1 MPFRNGKVQHSIR
14 VLVSFQDPLPSLLTL
29 SFSQRQFDCPFPV
42 TGRAPIQ
49 FMLGMFQDG
58 SGLLGLLAQL
68 RRILQK
74 PQHDVGIQQ
83 VGHRRASR
91 NSSRGAST
99 SGAMLV
105 TNPFA
110 PSGVRD
116 FCASGVDSV
125 TSSNLT
131 ALQRRAQTSRTSLL
145 NGLCVG

>member
-1 MPFRNGKVQHSIR
+1 MPFSNGKVQHSIR

-29 SFSQRQFDCPFPV
+29 SFSQRQLDRQFPV
-42 TGRAPIQ
+42 TGRAPKQ

-58 SGLLGLLAQL
+58 SGLLAQP

-83 VGHRRASR
+83 VLHRRASG